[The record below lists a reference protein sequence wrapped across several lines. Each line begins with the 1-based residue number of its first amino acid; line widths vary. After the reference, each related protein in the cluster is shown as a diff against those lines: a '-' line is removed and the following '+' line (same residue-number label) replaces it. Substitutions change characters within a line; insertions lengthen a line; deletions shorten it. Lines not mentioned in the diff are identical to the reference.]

1 MDFSTTF
8 FNVLMVLIYALPG
21 FILVKTKLASA
32 SHLKTISTILV
43 YVFSPCMILSAFQG
57 VSVTKKLTI
66 NILLFLGISTFI
78 QVLMIVLYFIVFRLI
93 KKIRG
98 KKYDEEGNEI
108 PMKERRLG
116 IVAVALGNVG
126 FFGLPIINALLP
138 DYSEAKIYS
147 TIFCLTMNFIVF
159 TLGAYAA
166 TGDKKYMSVK
176 QAILNPTTISAIFA
190 AILYAF
196 DIKISNLF
204 GSFGPILNDGVI
216 LLGKMTTPVCMLIL
230 GMRLG
235 AIDLKHLFTDWTVYL
250 FSFIKMIIFPL
261 LSYLLVYFIPG
272 LDYGFKA
279 SILILCAAPMASM
292 ILNIAEML
300 GSEQEYASKLVLIS
314 TLLSII
320 TIPLVVLVL

>member
-1 MDFSTTF
+1 MDFTTTF

-21 FILVKTKLASA
+21 FILVKTKLANA
-32 SHLKTISTILV
+32 SHLKTLSTILV

-57 VSVTKKLTI
+57 VSVSKKLTI
-66 NILLFLGISTFI
+66 NILLFLGISTLI
-78 QVLMIVLYFIVFRLI
+78 QILMIALYFLVFRVI

-98 KKYDEEGNEI
+98 KKYDSDGVEI
-108 PMKERRLG
+108 PMKEKRLG

-138 DYSEAKIYS
+138 EYSEAKIYS
-147 TIFCLTMNFIVF
+147 TIFCVTMNFIVF

-166 TGDKKYMSVK
+166 TGDKKYMSIK
-176 QAILNPTTISAIFA
+176 AAILNPTTITAVFA
-190 AILYAF
+190 GILYAF
-196 DIKISNLF
+196 DIKYANLF
-204 GSFGPILNDGVI
+204 GSFGPILDDGI
-216 LLGKMTTPVCMLIL
+216 SLLGKMTTPICMLIL

-235 AIDLKHLFTDWTVYL
+235 AVDLSHLFTDPSVYI
-250 FSFIKMIIFPL
+250 FSIIKMVVFPI
-261 LSYLLVYFIPG
+261 LSYLIVYFIPG

-300 GSEQEYASKLVLIS
+300 GSEQEYAAKLVLVS
-314 TLLSII
+314 TLMSII